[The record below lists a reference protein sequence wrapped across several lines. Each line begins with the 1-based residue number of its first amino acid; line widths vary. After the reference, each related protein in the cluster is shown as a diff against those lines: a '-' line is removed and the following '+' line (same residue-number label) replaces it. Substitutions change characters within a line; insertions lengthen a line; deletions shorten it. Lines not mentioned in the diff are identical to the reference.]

1 MKSKATAKEMVGTKI
16 VYAMLLVCYY
26 WMWAR
31 RDWLNY
37 YNSIQNAIFMFS
49 FLYFLFHA
57 RRFYQYRKEE
67 KDREAI
73 QILRRIDAIGLKIMV
88 AAASIIAFAC
98 AVQMIDGRTAGY
110 ALVGM
115 IFILSVLRFIIF
127 CVMDSN
133 GDLTWPLK
141 QRSKNTGKKQD

>member
-31 RDWLNY
+31 RDWHNY

-88 AAASIIAFAC
+88 AAAIAIAFAS
-98 AVQMIDGRTAGY
+98 AVAFIDGIAAGY
-110 ALVGM
+110 ALVGT
-115 IFILSVLRFIIF
+115 ILAFAILRFVLF
-127 CVMDSN
+127 CAMY
-133 GDLTWPLK
+133 
-141 QRSKNTGKKQD
+141 KKEI

>member
-31 RDWLNY
+31 RDWHNY
-37 YNSIQNAIFMFS
+37 YEPIQNAIFMFS
-49 FLYFLFHA
+49 CLYFLFQA

-73 QILRRIDAIGLKIMV
+73 QILHRIDAIGLKIMV
-88 AAASIIAFAC
+88 AAAIAIAFAS
-98 AVQMIDGRTAGY
+98 AVTFIDGIAAGY
-110 ALVGM
+110 ALVGT
-115 IFILSVLRFIIF
+115 IFAFTILRFILF
-127 CVMDSN
+127 CAMY
-133 GDLTWPLK
+133 
-141 QRSKNTGKKQD
+141 KKEI

>member
-31 RDWLNY
+31 RDWHNY
-37 YNSIQNAIFMFS
+37 YEPIQNAIFMFS
-49 FLYFLFHA
+49 FLYFLFQA

-67 KDREAI
+67 KDWEAI

-88 AAASIIAFAC
+88 AAAIAIAFAS
-98 AVQMIDGRTAGY
+98 AVTFIDGIAAGY
-110 ALVGM
+110 ALVGT
-115 IFILSVLRFIIF
+115 IFAFTILRFILF
-127 CVMDSN
+127 CAMY
-133 GDLTWPLK
+133 
-141 QRSKNTGKKQD
+141 KKEI

>member
-31 RDWLNY
+31 RDWHNY

-49 FLYFLFHA
+49 FLYFLFQA

-73 QILRRIDAIGLKIMV
+73 QILHRIDAIGLKIMV
-88 AAASIIAFAC
+88 AAAIAIAFAS
-98 AVQMIDGRTAGY
+98 AVAFIDGIAGGLC
-110 ALVGM
+110 A
-115 IFILSVLRFIIF
+115 R
-127 CVMDSN
+127 
-133 GDLTWPLK
+133 
-141 QRSKNTGKKQD
+141 

>member
-73 QILRRIDAIGLKIMV
+73 QILHRIDAIGLKIMV
-88 AAASIIAFAC
+88 AAAIAIAFAS
-98 AVQMIDGRTAGY
+98 AVAFIDGIAAGY
-110 ALVGM
+110 ALVGT
-115 IFILSVLRFIIF
+115 ILAFAILRFVLF
-127 CVMDSN
+127 CAMY
-133 GDLTWPLK
+133 
-141 QRSKNTGKKQD
+141 KKEI

>member
-49 FLYFLFHA
+49 FLYFLFQA

-88 AAASIIAFAC
+88 AAAIAIAFAS
-98 AVQMIDGRTAGY
+98 AVAFIDGIAAGY
-110 ALVGM
+110 ALVGT
-115 IFILSVLRFIIF
+115 ILAFAILRFVLF
-127 CVMDSN
+127 CAMY
-133 GDLTWPLK
+133 
-141 QRSKNTGKKQD
+141 KKEI

>member
-1 MKSKATAKEMVGTKI
+1 MKSKDTAKEMVGTKI

-31 RDWLNY
+31 RDWHNY

-88 AAASIIAFAC
+88 AAAIAIAFAS
-98 AVQMIDGRTAGY
+98 AVAFIDGIAAGY
-110 ALVGM
+110 ALVGT
-115 IFILSVLRFIIF
+115 ILAFAILRFVLF
-127 CVMDSN
+127 CAMY
-133 GDLTWPLK
+133 
-141 QRSKNTGKKQD
+141 KKEI